1 MKLLKWEDE
10 MQDKSTKPDL
20 QLLTHKYSDYYQKF
34 VMYDAREIDYPI
46 YRAKVSYTIA
56 KARELHPVVIAVLK
70 IIKYLETLNDVDV
83 YQQLKQITQLDERIL
98 DSVLADI
105 TTKGFLKQE
114 RNIQLSRNGL
124 EILEK
129 EKEIV
134 IENACSYI
142 NFDGIYGKV
151 LLDD

>member
-1 MKLLKWEDE
+1 
-10 MQDKSTKPDL
+10 MQDKSTRPDL

-34 VMYDAREIDYPI
+34 VMYDAREVDYPI
-46 YRAKVSYTIA
+46 YRTKVSYTIA

-105 TTKGFLKQE
+105 TTKGFLKQ
-114 RNIQLSRNGL
+114 
-124 EILEK
+124 
-129 EKEIV
+129 
-134 IENACSYI
+134 
-142 NFDGIYGKV
+142 
-151 LLDD
+151 